1 MERDHLTRLIDEP
14 ARVRTDDLAD
24 LRAMAER
31 YPWFSGAHLLLVVG
45 GHRQGDVLIDEQ
57 LRTTAAHLP
66 SRAVLFD
73 LVHASEASPAPAF
86 SPTLEVVRDTPAP
99 KPEALAQRKEELVTE
114 PVVEVPAAVEQP
126 VVIAPATP
134 VVAEV
139 AAPVEADVHSAPEVP
154 VQPEEPAV
162 EAAPKVDASTAE
174 PAPDPLD
181 LLYRQAALASSYEL
195 LMEHPAIASAPS
207 LSDPA
212 PSSAPRISPPAVATP
227 VPVPPVTSG
236 TQRFSDWLNMA
247 AEPPSAPL
255 PAGQRLDQLAPAT
268 DAQDW
273 LHQPEIP
280 KAPAVKPVDHDLDTK
295 ALIERFIQQSS
306 TTPSPKKAEFYT
318 PQLAG
323 KRSLE
328 DHVDMVTETLAR
340 IHEKQGN
347 FQKAIAA
354 YERLAIKHPQRS
366 AYFRGLAAAL
376 AGR

>member
-14 ARVRTDDLAD
+14 ARVRTGDLAD

-31 YPWFSGAHLLLVVG
+31 YPWFSGAHLLLAVG
-45 GHRQGDVLIDEQ
+45 GHRQGDVLFDEQ

-86 SPTLEVVRDTPAP
+86 SPTLEVVRDTPSAT
-99 KPEALAQRKEELVTE
+99 RGVLVTLKETPVPE
-114 PVVEVPAAVEQP
+114 PIVEVPTAPAQP
-126 VVIAPATP
+126 ELIAPAANVLP
-134 VVAEV
+134 EVVV
-139 AAPVEADVHSAPEVP
+139 PVEALGTLAPAAF
-154 VQPEEPAV
+154 VQPEGPAA
-162 EAAPKVDASTAE
+162 EAKLNEVSAAAE
-174 PAPDPLD
+174 VDPLD
-181 LLYRQAALASSYEL
+181 ALFRQAALASSYEL

-207 LSDPA
+207 LNDPA
-212 PSSAPRISPPAVATP
+212 PAK
-227 VPVPPVTSG
+227 VPSQPVTAG
-236 TQRFSDWLNMA
+236 FAPQELTPTNQRTHRFSDWLSMA
-247 AEPPSAPL
+247 ADTPSAPL
-255 PAGQRLDQLAPAT
+255 PAGQRLDQMAPAP

-273 LHQPEIP
+273 LHQPEVP
-280 KAPAVKPVDHDLDTK
+280 KAPVDRSVERGLDTK
-295 ALIERFIQQSS
+295 ALIDRFIQQSS

-318 PQLAG
+318 PQQAG

>member
-31 YPWFSGAHLLLVVG
+31 YPWFSGAHLLLAVG
-45 GHRQGDVLIDEQ
+45 GHRQGDVLFDEQ

-73 LVHASEASPAPAF
+73 LVHVSEASPAPAF

-99 KPEALAQRKEELVTE
+99 KPEVLVQHQEELVTE
-114 PVVEVPAAVEQP
+114 PVPEVPAVIEPP
-126 VVIAPATP
+126 VAITPETPAAP
-134 VVAEV
+134 EV
-139 AAPVEADVHSAPEVP
+139 AAPAESAATVAQEHIL
-154 VQPEEPAV
+154 QPEEPAV
-162 EAAPKVDASTAE
+162 EVTPELEASIPTAT
-174 PAPDPLD
+174 PDPLD

-207 LSDPA
+207 LGDA
-212 PSSAPRISPPAVATP
+212 VAHAPRLAPPPP
-227 VPVPPVTSG
+227 VPTPAAPIAERG
-236 TQRFSDWLNMA
+236 THRFSEWLDMA
-247 AEPPSAPL
+247 ATPPSAPI
-255 PAGQRLDQLAPAT
+255 PAGQRLDQVAPAP
-268 DAQDW
+268 DAEDW
-273 LHQPEIP
+273 LRTPEP
-280 KAPAVKPVDHDLDTK
+280 LKASAVKPVDHDLDTK
-295 ALIERFIQQSS
+295 ALIDRFIQQSS
-306 TTPSPKKAEFYT
+306 TTPSPKKAEFFT

-328 DHVDMVTETLAR
+328 DHVDMVTETLAK

-347 FQKAIAA
+347 YQKAIAA

>member
-24 LRAMAER
+24 LRAMTER
-31 YPWFSGAHLLLVVG
+31 YPWFSGAHLLLAVG
-45 GHRQGDVLIDEQ
+45 GHRQGDVLFDEQ

-99 KPEALAQRKEELVTE
+99 KPEPLVRSEEEDTHAHVVEPPVAVAE
-114 PVVEVPAAVEQP
+114 PVIAEPVPSPVAEIVPPPADLAPVAPAPIIEPEVPADVATQEVGTEDP
-126 VVIAPATP
+126 APA
-134 VVAEV
+134 A
-139 AAPVEADVHSAPEVP
+139 
-154 VQPEEPAV
+154 
-162 EAAPKVDASTAE
+162 
-174 PAPDPLD
+174 DPLD
-181 LLYRQAALASSYEL
+181 VLYRQAALASSYEL
-195 LMEHPAIASAPS
+195 LLEHPAIASAPS
-207 LSDPA
+207 LGEPVTARPQRLSPSANAAPA
-212 PSSAPRISPPAVATP
+212 P
-227 VPVPPVTSG
+227 TSG
-236 TQRFSDWLNMA
+236 GGTHRFSDWLSMA
-247 AEPPSAPL
+247 SEPPSAPL
-255 PAGQRLDQLAPAT
+255 PAGQRLDQMAPASDT
-268 DAQDW
+268 QDW

-280 KAPAVKPVDHDLDTK
+280 KAPVVKPVDSDLDTR
-295 ALIERFIQQSS
+295 ALIDRFIQQS
-306 TTPSPKKAEFYT
+306 TTAPVAKKAEFYT
-318 PQLAG
+318 PQQAG

-328 DHVDMVTETLAR
+328 EHADMVTETLAR